1 MPRSPLSR
9 PTLRPLAAT
18 ITLALLLGAC
28 TKPAPA
34 PADQAGAKP
43 ASAAAAA
50 PAKATLGTFGFD
62 VAGMDKSA
70 VPGDNFF
77 QYANGTWAKTFEIPA
92 DKSGYSSFTRLSDQA
107 AKDTRAIIDA
117 TAKDANASGEAAQ
130 IRDYY
135 NAFMDEAAIERAGL
149 APLQP
154 RLDAIAAISD
164 QASLAKAIGGTVR
177 ADVDIMN
184 ATNYYTPNLF
194 GVWINQAMDNPAENL
209 PYLMQ
214 GGLGLPDRSFYLDAE
229 QADLR
234 TKYQAHIAKVLTLA
248 GDADADAK
256 AARIMALETAIA
268 KVHATQEDTND
279 VKKGTNYWTRA
290 DFDAKAKGMDWSAF
304 LEGAQLGKQARF
316 VAWQPGA
323 IAGISK
329 LVASQP
335 LDTWKEYLRF
345 HALDS
350 ASGLLPK
357 AYADEGFA
365 FYGTTLNGTPQQRER
380 WKRGVDAV
388 NGALGEAVG
397 KIYVQQHFPAE
408 TKAHAE
414 ELVKNLLTAFGQ
426 RIDKLDWM
434 TPETKA
440 RAKAKLST
448 LQISIGYP
456 EKWHDYAGLEVRPGD
471 ALGNAQRASLFEYQ
485 RQLAKLG
492 QAPNHDEFYMLPHT
506 VNALNVPLENRLVF
520 PAAILGAPFFDAA
533 ADDAVNYGA
542 IGSVIGHEISHSFD
556 SSGALFD
563 EKGKMENWWAPE
575 DFKHFEAA
583 CAALAAQYDQYEP
596 FPGVHLKGQLEL
608 AENVADVAGLATAY
622 DAYKLSQQGKPET
635 VIDGFTPD
643 QRFYLGFAQA
653 WRSKAREAAYRNS
666 ITTGTH
672 APGPFRSETVRNQD
686 PWYAAFDVKPGQARY
701 LAPEK
706 RVKIW

>member
-1 MPRSPLSR
+1 MSASR
-9 PTLRPLAAT
+9 LASLPAHRLAAALAL
-18 ITLALLLGAC
+18 TLALGAC
-28 TKPAPA
+28 KPAPA
-34 PADQAGAKP
+34 PATGETAKAEAP
-43 ASAAAAA
+43 AA
-50 PAKATLGTFGFD
+50 PDKPVLGSFGFD
-62 VAGMDKSA
+62 ASGMDRA
-70 VPGDNFF
+70 ATPGDDFF
-77 QYANGTWAKTFEIPA
+77 QYANGEWVTTFEIPA
-92 DKSGYSSFTRLSDQA
+92 DKSGYSTFTRLSDQA
-107 AKDTRAIIDA
+107 AKDTRAILDD

-135 NAFMDEAAIERAGL
+135 NAYMDEAAIEAAGL
-149 APLQP
+149 KPLQP
-154 RLDAIAAISD
+154 RLDAIAAID
-164 QASLAKAIGGTVR
+164 DKIALARALGGTVR

-184 ATNYYTPNLF
+184 MTNYYTPNLF
-194 GVWINQAMDNPAENL
+194 GVWINQAMDNPAENI

-214 GGLGLPDRSFYLDAE
+214 GGLGLPDRSFYTDAE
-229 QADLR
+229 QAGLR
-234 TKYQAHIAKVLTLA
+234 KQYQAHIAKVLSLA
-248 GDADADAK
+248 GDADAEAK
-256 AARIMALETAIA
+256 AARILALETAIA
-268 KVHATQEDTND
+268 KVHASQEDTND
-279 VKKGTNYWTRA
+279 VTKGSNYWSRA
-290 DFDAKAKGMDWSAF
+290 DFDAKAKGMDWNAF
-304 LEGAQLGKQARF
+304 FDGAQLGQQQRF
-316 VAWQPGA
+316 VAWQPKA
-323 IAGISK
+323 ISGISG
-329 LVASQP
+329 LVAAQP
-335 LDTWKEYLRF
+335 LDTWKDYLRF
-345 HALDS
+345 HALDN

-357 AYADEGFA
+357 AYADEAFA

-397 KIYVQQHFPAE
+397 KIYVERHFPAE
-408 TKAHAE
+408 TKARAE
-414 ELVKNLLTAFGQ
+414 ALVKNLLAAFDK

-440 RAKAKLST
+440 RAKAKLAT
-448 LQISIGYP
+448 LDVSIGYP
-456 EKWHDYAGLEVRPGD
+456 AKWHDYSGLEVRADD

-563 EKGKMENWWAPE
+563 EKGKMQNWWAKE
-575 DFKHFEAA
+575 DLEHFQAA

-596 FPGVHLKGQLEL
+596 FPGLHLNGQLEL

-622 DAYKLSQQGKPET
+622 DAYKLSQQGKPEQ

-643 QRFYLGFAQA
+643 QRFFLGFAQA

-666 ITTGTH
+666 IKTGTH
-672 APGPFRSETVRNQD
+672 APGQFRAETVRNQD
-686 PWYAAFDVKPGQARY
+686 AWYAAFDVQPGQKRY
-701 LAPEK
+701 LMPEQRFK
-706 RVKIW
+706 FW